1 MDKKDKL
8 LLTQLRVSPDEGM
21 ARMIELYMPT
31 VHAICGHILRD
42 AGSCVAEDAV
52 QETFI
57 KLWLFAK
64 SGKRVKGSL
73 KGLICRMARNQA
85 LDKLRQSKAK
95 VEGKVIGED
104 IATIEGLIGTWGA
117 DLETEY
123 ARRFNFNLVHELISR
138 MEEPDRQIFVLRYF
152 YNYKVREIAAKT
164 GLSEDNVES
173 RIRRKRELLKK
184 GLIEG
189 GAFYESK

>member
-1 MDKKDKL
+1 MDKKDKI
-8 LLTQLRVSPDEGM
+8 LLTQLRVSPEEGM
-21 ARMIELYMPT
+21 AQVIELYMPT
-31 VHAICGHILRD
+31 VQAICGHILSSVGND
-42 AGSCVAEDAV
+42 IAEDAV

-64 SGKRVKGSL
+64 AGKRVKGSL

-95 VEGKVIGED
+95 VEGKVIDED

-123 ARRFNFNLVHELISR
+123 ARRFNFNLVHELIDQ

-152 YNYKVREIAAKT
+152 YNYKIREIASKT
-164 GLSEDNVES
+164 GFSEDNVES
-173 RIRRKRELLKK
+173 RIRRKRELLKQE
-184 GLIEG
+184 LIEG
-189 GAFYESK
+189 GIFYEGK

>member
-1 MDKKDKL
+1 MDKKDKM

-21 ARMIELYMPT
+21 TRIIELYMPT
-31 VHAICGHILRD
+31 VKAICGHILRD
-42 AGSCVAEDAV
+42 AGSHAAEDAV

-64 SGKRVKGSL
+64 EGKSVTGSL

-104 IATIEGLIGTWGA
+104 IATIEGLIGTWGV

-123 ARRFNFNLVHELISR
+123 ARRFNFNLVHELIDQ

-152 YNYKVREIAAKT
+152 YNYKVREIAAQT

-173 RIRRKRELLKK
+173 RIRRKRESLKK